1 MNKNLL
7 DLWTEHLIRYRISMS
22 TFPSVTIA
30 IPAYNE
36 AANIEAVVLGFLS
49 QEYPGLVELLVADG
63 GSTDG
68 TQDIADIPQVDK

>member
-1 MNKNLL
+1 MAIHNRNI
-7 DLWTEHLIRYRISMS
+7 ECMS
-22 TFPSVTIA
+22 TFPSVSIA

-36 AANIEAVVLGFLS
+36 AANIEAFVLGFLN
-49 QEYPGLVELLVADG
+49 QKHPGLVELLVADG